1 MTLGSSGRN
10 PDDPCAFNPEAPG
23 RSRRAGH
30 EPLRA
35 RMFGRNLLKGLIMA
49 RFSTSRSVSR
59 ADLPEHLALTGRDRR
74 LESMILLE
82 LIHPAQESRCSW
94 PGTTWASLPQAA
106 VDDPG
111 GAVAARVDQHAMRLA
126 RFLAGEARAVT
137 LEQKVF
143 IAELAA
149 EIAQRLGE
157 EFPRSPDC

>member
-1 MTLGSSGRN
+1 
-10 PDDPCAFNPEAPG
+10 
-23 RSRRAGH
+23 
-30 EPLRA
+30 
-35 RMFGRNLLKGLIMA
+35 MFGRNLLKGLMMA

-82 LIHPAQESRCSW
+82 LIHPAQESRCAW
-94 PGTTWASLPQAA
+94 PGTTWASLPQEAG
-106 VDDPG
+106 DDPG

-126 RFLAGEARAVT
+126 RFLAGESRAVT

-149 EIAQRLGE
+149 EMAQRLAE
-157 EFPRSPDC
+157 EFP